1 MEDEAIIRGK
11 IQLLKDAGFT
21 KNKLRAKIQFFVYIN
36 NNYELENQS
45 DEYRCR
51 ELKKLNCNS
60 YLMYNIDKIATQRIK
75 DLQRWTIRKLFY
87 WVKDISDYKAKIR
100 ESKTIL
106 RKAQSSLKQKREAS
120 GRRETRRIVKR

>member
-87 WVKDISDYKAKIR
+87 WVNDISDYKAKIR
-100 ESKTIL
+100 ESKTI
-106 RKAQSSLKQKREAS
+106 RAKSAKA
-120 GRRETRRIVKR
+120 V